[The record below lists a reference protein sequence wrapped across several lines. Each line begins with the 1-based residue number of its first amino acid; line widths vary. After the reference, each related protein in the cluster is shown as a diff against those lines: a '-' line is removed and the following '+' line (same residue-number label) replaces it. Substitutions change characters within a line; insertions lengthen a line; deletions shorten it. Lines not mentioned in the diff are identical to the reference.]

1 MIQRTLSGRYV
12 LEEELGS
19 GGMAEV
25 YRARDKL
32 LDRPVAVKILH
43 AAYRSDSE
51 FISRFHLEAKSAA
64 RLSHP
69 NIVSIYDVGT
79 DGSDHYIVMEYVRS
93 KTLKD
98 KIREE
103 GPLGILTAVSI
114 ASDIANG
121 LCHAHNNNIV
131 HCDIKPHNI
140 LMTNDGHAKIADFGI
155 ARAVTESTLTDSGNV
170 VGSVHYFSPEQAQG
184 GVITPKSD
192 IYSLGVVMYEMLTNR
207 LPFTG
212 DNAVAI
218 AMKHIEEEPVPPNVF
233 REDIP
238 PLLAA
243 LVLRTM
249 SKNPELR
256 PTGLELIQAL
266 INVRASLNSLPHAED
281 PDATQFLPRVS
292 KSTNTPAQK
301 KVVEK
306 VEESKPAD
314 KEEVQKEKNSS
325 STNKFFIAG
334 ILMFLL
340 IGISAGSFVAFG
352 DSSGEDLIS
361 VPDVT
366 GKQLTLARQILEDGH
381 LRVNIAETYDANV
394 PAGEVVSQDPNP
406 GRNVKNER
414 LVTIYVSKGGETID
428 MPDLIGLTRKA
439 ATERLQ
445 KIGLKI
451 GTIYEKD
458 SPSHDPDMILSHDP
472 ATGTKI
478 NRGQTIDLVVSKGT
492 HVAPIEEVVAERIVY
507 EPEDTAQRT
516 YVPDVYSTGLDAARA
531 SIEGHGLS
539 VGSVTYRTSEQA
551 DGTVISQSPPPDAG
565 VEYGT
570 SVDLVLAKHEEP
582 PPTHNKEPEV
592 FAVEQETP
600 THHEETVT
608 HDDNVESNYSYDP
621 DAVQTQNESA
631 PVETPSESPAE
642 DFSTDIPSDIPS
654 PENSGIK
661 QR

>member
-1 MIQRTLSGRYV
+1 MIQRTLSGRYI

-51 FISRFHLEAKSAA
+51 FIARFHREAQAAA

-98 KIREE
+98 KIRDE
-103 GPLGILTAVSI
+103 GPLDILTAVSI
-114 ASDIANG
+114 AGDIANG

-155 ARAVTESTLTDSGNV
+155 ARAVTESTLTDSGNI

-192 IYSLGVVMYEMLTNR
+192 VYSLGVVMYEMITNR

-212 DNAVAI
+212 DNAVTI
-218 AMKHIEEEPVPPNVF
+218 AMKHIEEEPIPLNVF
-233 REDIP
+233 RENIP
-238 PLLAA
+238 PMLEA

-256 PTGLELIQAL
+256 PTSLELIQSL
-266 INVRASLNSLPHAED
+266 INVRASLNSMTRTAD

-292 KSTNTPAQK
+292 KSANTPLRK
-301 KVVEK
+301 KSDTET
-306 VEESKPAD
+306 EESDVKD
-314 KEEVQKEKNSS
+314 EEDFKTKKKSS
-325 STNKFFIAG
+325 STKKYLVAG
-334 ILMFLL
+334 ILIFLL
-340 IGISAGSFVAFG
+340 FGVGAGSFMAFG
-352 DSSGEDLIS
+352 NLLDEDL
-361 VPDVT
+361 VPVPNVI
-366 GKQLTLARQILEDGH
+366 GKQMTLARQILEDGK

-394 PAGEVVSQDPNP
+394 PAGQVVSQDPDP
-406 GRNVKNER
+406 GRNVKSDR
-414 LVTIYVSKGGETID
+414 LITIYVSKGGETID
-428 MPDLIGLTRKA
+428 MPDLVGLTRTA
-439 ATERLQ
+439 ATERVQ
-445 KIGLKI
+445 KIGLKV

-458 SPSHDPDMILSHDP
+458 TYSDPADMVLSHDP
-472 ATGTKI
+472 AVGTKI
-478 NRGQTIDLVVSKGT
+478 NRGQTIDLVVSKGGNR
-492 HVAPIEEVVAERIVY
+492 EEVVAERVVR
-507 EPEDTAQRT
+507 EPEDSAQRT
-516 YVPDVYSTGLDAARA
+516 YVPDVYSTGLETAAA
-531 SIEGHGLS
+531 SIEGRGLI
-539 VGSVTYRTSEQA
+539 VGSVTYRISEQA
-551 DGTVISQSPPPDAG
+551 EGTVISQSPPPDAG

-582 PPTHNKEPEV
+582 PGYDDEPEV
-592 FAVEQETP
+592 FGGNTENYNESDNGDYNYNPEPLQTYSEPVEVP
-600 THHEETVT
+600 THEGGG
-608 HDDNVESNYSYDP
+608 S
-621 DAVQTQNESA
+621 
-631 PVETPSESPAE
+631 
-642 DFSTDIPSDIPS
+642 
-654 PENSGIK
+654 IK

>member
-25 YRARDKL
+25 YKARDKL

-43 AAYRSDSE
+43 AEYRSDSE
-51 FISRFHLEAKSAA
+51 FVARFHREAQAAA

-103 GPLGILTAVSI
+103 GPLSILTTVAI

-155 ARAVTESTLTDSGNV
+155 ARAVTESTLTYSGNI

-184 GVITPKSD
+184 GAITPKSD
-192 IYSLGVVMYEMLTNR
+192 VYSLGIVMYEMLTNK
-207 LPFTG
+207 LPFTA
-212 DNAVAI
+212 DNAVTI
-218 AMKHIEEEPVPPNVF
+218 AMKHVEEEPVPPNVF

-238 PLLAA
+238 PLLEA

-256 PTGLELIQAL
+256 PTSLELIQAL
-266 INVRASLNSLPHAED
+266 INVRASLNNPSRATD
-281 PDATQFLPRVS
+281 PDATQILPRVS
-292 KSTNTPAQK
+292 KSTNTPARK
-301 KVVEK
+301 K
-306 VEESKPAD
+306 VEESKPAVD
-314 KEEVQKEKNSS
+314 EDSDNKKKSA
-325 STNKFFIAG
+325 STNKFFIVG
-334 ILMFLL
+334 ILIFLL
-340 IGISAGSFVAFG
+340 IGVSAGSFMAFG
-352 DSSGEDLIS
+352 DSTDEDLIA
-361 VPDVT
+361 VPDVK
-366 GKQLTLARQILEDGH
+366 GKQLTLARQILEDDK

-394 PAGEVVSQDPNP
+394 PAGEVVSQDPDP
-406 GRNVKNER
+406 GRNVKSDR
-414 LVTIYVSKGGETID
+414 LITIYVSKGGETID
-428 MPDLIGLTRKA
+428 MPDLVGLTRKA

-458 SPSHDPDMILSHDP
+458 SPSHNPDMILSHDP

-492 HVAPIEEVVAERIVY
+492 HIVPVEEVGAERIVY
-507 EPEDTAQRT
+507 EPEDYNQRA
-516 YVPDVYSTGLDAARA
+516 YVPDVYSTGLDSARA
-531 SIEGHGLS
+531 SIEDSGLN
-539 VGSVTYRTSEQA
+539 VGSVTYRVSERA
-551 DGTVISQSPPPDAG
+551 EGTVISQSPPPDAG
-565 VEYGT
+565 VEYGS
-570 SVDLVLAKHEEP
+570 SVDLVLSKHEEP
-582 PPTHNKEPEV
+582 TPTYSNEPEV
-592 FAVEQETP
+592 FNVEPEKQNHSSENYN
-600 THHEETVT
+600 
-608 HDDNVESNYSYDP
+608 DDEESNYSYDP
-621 DAVQTQNESA
+621 DAVQTQNESSHA
-631 PVETPSESPAE
+631 EVPAE
-642 DFSTDIPSDIPS
+642 DVPTR
-654 PENSGIK
+654 EGGGIK

>member
-1 MIQRTLSGRYV
+1 MIQRTLSGRYI

-51 FISRFHLEAKSAA
+51 FIARFHREAQAAA

-103 GPLGILTAVSI
+103 SPLDIFTVVSI

-155 ARAVTESTLTDSGNV
+155 ARAVTESTLTYSGNV

-184 GVITPKSD
+184 GAITPKSD
-192 IYSLGVVMYEMLTNR
+192 VYSLGVVMYEMLTNK

-212 DNAVAI
+212 DNAVTI
-218 AMKHIEEEPVPPNVF
+218 AMKHVEEEPVPLNVL
-233 REDIP
+233 REGIP
-238 PLLAA
+238 PILEA

-256 PTGLELIQAL
+256 PTSLELIQAL
-266 INVRASLNSLPHAED
+266 INVRAGLNSMPRVHD
-281 PDATQFLPRVS
+281 PDATQFLTRVS
-292 KSTNTPAQK
+292 KSTATPARK
-301 KVVEK
+301 KISDKTDKPE
-306 VEESKPAD
+306 PAD
-314 KEEVQKEKNSS
+314 NDSANEKKSS
-325 STNKFFIAG
+325 STNTFFVAG
-334 ILMFLL
+334 ILIFLL
-340 IGISAGSFVAFG
+340 IGVSAGSFIAFG
-352 DSSGEDLIS
+352 DSADENLIE
-361 VPDVT
+361 VPNVK
-366 GKQLTLARQILEDGH
+366 GKQLTLARQILEDDK

-394 PAGEVVSQDPNP
+394 PAGEVVSQDPDP
-406 GRNVKNER
+406 GRNVKSER

-428 MPDLIGLTRKA
+428 MPDLVGLTRKA

-458 SPSHDPDMILSHDP
+458 SPSHEPDMILSHDP

-492 HVAPIEEVVAERIVY
+492 HVVPIEDVEAERIVR
-507 EPEDTAQRT
+507 EPEDYNQRA
-516 YVPDVYSTGLDAARA
+516 YVPDVYGTGLDSARA
-531 SIEGHGLS
+531 GIEGRGLN
-539 VGSVTYRTSEQA
+539 VGSVTYRISEKA
-551 DGTVISQSPPPDAG
+551 EGTVISQSPPPDAG

-570 SVDLVLAKHEEP
+570 SVDLVLSKHEET
-582 PPTHNKEPEV
+582 PTHSNEPEV
-592 FAVEQETP
+592 FGGENET
-600 THHEETVT
+600 HN
-608 HDDNVESNYSYDP
+608 DDKTNSDDDGESNYSYDP
-621 DAVQTQNESA
+621 DAVQTKNEPA
-631 PVETPSESPAE
+631 PVEIIADDVPTR
-642 DFSTDIPSDIPS
+642 
-654 PENSGIK
+654 ENGGIK

>member
-25 YRARDKL
+25 YKARDKL

-43 AAYRSDSE
+43 AEYRSDSE
-51 FISRFHLEAKSAA
+51 FVARFHREAQAAA

-103 GPLGILTAVSI
+103 GPLSILTTVAI

-155 ARAVTESTLTDSGNV
+155 ARAVTESTLTYSGNI

-184 GVITPKSD
+184 GAITPKSD
-192 IYSLGVVMYEMLTNR
+192 VYSLGIVMYEMLTNK
-207 LPFTG
+207 LPFTA
-212 DNAVAI
+212 DNAVTI
-218 AMKHIEEEPVPPNVF
+218 AMKHVEEEPVPPNVF

-238 PLLAA
+238 PLLEA

-256 PTGLELIQAL
+256 PTSLELIQAL
-266 INVRASLNSLPHAED
+266 INVRASLNNPSRATD
-281 PDATQFLPRVS
+281 PDATQILPRVS
-292 KSTNTPAQK
+292 KSTNTPARK
-301 KVVEK
+301 K
-306 VEESKPAD
+306 VEESKP
-314 KEEVQKEKNSS
+314 EVDEDSD
-325 STNKFFIAG
+325 NKKKSASANKLFMVG
-334 ILMFLL
+334 ILIFLL
-340 IGISAGSFVAFG
+340 IGVSAGSFMAFG
-352 DSSGEDLIS
+352 DSTDEDLIA
-361 VPDVT
+361 VPDVK
-366 GKQLTLARQILEDGH
+366 GKQLTLARQILEDDK

-394 PAGEVVSQDPNP
+394 PAGEVVSQDPDP
-406 GRNVKNER
+406 GRNVKSDR
-414 LVTIYVSKGGETID
+414 LITIYVSKGGETID
-428 MPDLIGLTRKA
+428 MPDLVGLTRKA

-458 SPSHDPDMILSHDP
+458 SPSHNPDMILSHDP

-492 HVAPIEEVVAERIVY
+492 HIVPVEEVGAERIVY
-507 EPEDTAQRT
+507 EPEDYNQRA
-516 YVPDVYSTGLDAARA
+516 YVPDVYSTGLDSARA
-531 SIEGHGLS
+531 SIEDSGLN
-539 VGSVTYRTSEQA
+539 VGSVTYRVSERA
-551 DGTVISQSPPPDAG
+551 EGTVISQSPPPDAG
-565 VEYGT
+565 VEYGS
-570 SVDLVLAKHEEP
+570 SVDLVLSKHEEP
-582 PPTHNKEPEV
+582 PPQTYSNEPEV
-592 FAVEQETP
+592 FNVEPEKQNHSSENYN
-600 THHEETVT
+600 
-608 HDDNVESNYSYDP
+608 DDEESNYSYDP

-631 PVETPSESPAE
+631 PAEVPAE
-642 DFSTDIPSDIPS
+642 DVPTR
-654 PENSGIK
+654 EGGGIK